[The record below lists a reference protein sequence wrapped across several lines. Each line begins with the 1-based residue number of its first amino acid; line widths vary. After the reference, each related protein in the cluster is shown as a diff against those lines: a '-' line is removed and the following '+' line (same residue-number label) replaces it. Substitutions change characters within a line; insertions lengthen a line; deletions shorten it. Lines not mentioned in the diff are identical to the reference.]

1 MDLWEITLRT
11 VFIYFMV
18 FLTLRFMGKRE
29 IGRLSVF
36 DLVISVMIAE
46 IAVIVI
52 EDTKRPLLDGLLP
65 MAVLV
70 AIQICTALLTLKS
83 QTMRSWFDGKP
94 SVVIQGGKL
103 DRKEMRKQRYNLD
116 DLMLQLRENK
126 IGTVADVEFALL
138 ETSGKLSVIEK
149 PRSSPSLDEAE
160 QGEQQPG
167 RSKRSQA
174 PDPFPKNFRFES
186 LPVALIMDGK
196 LQKDNL
202 ELLGKDR
209 FWLNNQLRQNGVYD
223 VKKVFLCTID
233 HKGKIYIDDGL
244 K

>member
-1 MDLWEITLRT
+1 MDLWILALRT
-11 VFIYFMV
+11 VLIYFVV

-52 EDTKRPLLDGLLP
+52 EDTSRPMMEGLLP

-70 AIQICTALLTLKS
+70 IIQIGIALITLKS
-83 QTMRSWFDGKP
+83 HTLRTWFDGKP

-103 DRKEMRKQRYNLD
+103 DREAMKKQRYNLD
-116 DLMLQLRENK
+116 DLMLQLRENQ
-126 IGTVADVEFALL
+126 ISSVADVEFALL
-138 ETSGKLSVIEK
+138 EPSGKLSVIEK
-149 PRSSPSLDEAE
+149 EN
-160 QGEQQPG
+160 QQPDE
-167 RSKRSQA
+167 
-174 PDPFPKNFRFES
+174 PDANNRQDSEWAKKSTPPKPFPKNFRFES

-196 LQKDNL
+196 LQTDNL
-202 ELLGKDR
+202 ERVGKDR

-223 VKKVFLCTID
+223 MKKIFLCTLD
-233 HKGKIYIDDGL
+233 HNGKLYIDDGR